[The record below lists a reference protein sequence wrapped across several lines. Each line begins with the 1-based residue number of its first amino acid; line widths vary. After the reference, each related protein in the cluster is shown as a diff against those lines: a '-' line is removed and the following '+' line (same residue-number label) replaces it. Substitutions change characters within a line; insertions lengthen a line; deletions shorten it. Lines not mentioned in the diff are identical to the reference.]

1 MADCAVR
8 RTKIPRQLSTST
20 MTRFAASLRQ
30 TIPMAARPPC
40 HTATLRFLRALPH
53 LAKSPLANTSRAHLS
68 WTASVTWSAPR
79 SPATR
84 IAQAV
89 TEPTRAMTASAMSSP
104 YPILTAPR
112 ATRRTALPSI
122 LTTRW
127 VALHKSPTPT
137 ARLCSQP
144 TPAALHKFRTKV
156 MARARHAYFS
166 KRHPRPPHLRL
177 RSRVRSFRRSR
188 RSSFTFSDRPGWNAS
203 RLRPGHCRERLPHHL
218 PVRRPRQPHASQSGY
233 HGAPHLLL

>member
-89 TEPTRAMTASAMSSP
+89 TEPTRAMTASAMSHRIQSLLHHERP
-104 YPILTAPR
+104 DVRHYQVYLRRAGSHYTSHQPR
-112 ATRRTALPSI
+112 RLDSAHN
-122 LTTRW
+122 
-127 VALHKSPTPT
+127 LH
-137 ARLCSQP
+137 
-144 TPAALHKFRTKV
+144 
-156 MARARHAYFS
+156 
-166 KRHPRPPHLRL
+166 
-177 RSRVRSFRRSR
+177 
-188 RSSFTFSDRPGWNAS
+188 
-203 RLRPGHCRERLPHHL
+203 
-218 PVRRPRQPHASQSGY
+218 RPRYTNSGRR
-233 HGAPHLLL
+233 